1 MKTERQYGAA
11 QKAIVLNSENKIL
24 ALHRTETA
32 PARPNTWDLPGG
44 DLDYGED
51 PWEAIKREIKEE
63 SGLAVEGLKLL
74 DVEAHVV
81 ANEDRYWITL
91 AYVCKAA
98 SDKVILSYEHDDF
111 KWVTPSEFLEL
122 ESAPK
127 LIRFVKT
134 YLINIS

>member
-1 MKTERQYGAA
+1 M
-11 QKAIVLNSENKIL
+11 
-24 ALHRTETA
+24 
-32 PARPNTWDLPGG
+32 PGG

-51 PWEAIKREIKEE
+51 PWNAIKREIKEE
-63 SGLAVEGLKLL
+63 SGLTVEGLKLL

-134 YLINIS
+134 YLRNIP